1 MQSVDFDSMGSL
13 GGVIS
18 ANTQCNR
25 GMRFPVACLS
35 ALLLRGEQVS
45 SDLTSAFVN
54 ELKFW
59 ERKSE

>member
-1 MQSVDFDSMGSL
+1 MGSL

-35 ALLLRGEQVS
+35 ALLLRDEPVS
-45 SDLTSAFVN
+45 SDLTSEFVN
-54 ELKFW
+54 EFKFW

>member
-1 MQSVDFDSMGSL
+1 MGSL

-25 GMRFPVACLS
+25 GMRLTVACLY
-35 ALLLRGEQVS
+35 ALLLGDEPVS
-45 SDLTSAFVN
+45 SDLTNEFVN